1 MLYDREVPFEI
12 RNQTDPHDSAQ
23 EVWPDFYTPYD
34 VFCLYFLSSPDRRWQ
49 VGTLEAI
56 KVKILIM
63 GEEQNPLTL
72 RIELTSEND
81 LFFHFNHN
89 LDEHGFRQ
97 VPQILTS
104 PTGHVLYPT
113 DHPSMISSTL
123 SVADGWVMGQIRSL
137 LCT

>member
-1 MLYDREVPFEI
+1 M
-12 RNQTDPHDSAQ
+12 
-23 EVWPDFYTPYD
+23 
-34 VFCLYFLSSPDRRWQ
+34 
-49 VGTLEAI
+49 GTLEAI

-97 VPQILTS
+97 VAAGARRHTHQHAGDRHAHTPHT
-104 PTGHVLYPT
+104 PHTPHTHWRPC
-113 DHPSMISSTL
+113 
-123 SVADGWVMGQIRSL
+123 DGRGRALARARARLAAGLAQARDWWVWVCVRA
-137 LCT
+137 TA